1 MNWIWTDNATAVTN
15 TYAEFFQEFDYS
27 GKDVIL
33 NISASDEYAVFLN
46 GLFIE
51 CGQYDDYPDYKI
63 YDSLDISKYC
73 TPGKNELI
81 IQVYYQGINSAQCI
95 KSEPKLWYSLL
106 CGDKTYN
113 SGSDTLCRKLTAY
126 TEGNIE
132 HISPQLA
139 FSFHYDA
146 RKYGSEVL
154 TSAYCLS
161 CNILLLPRPIKKL
174 LIHPPSEG
182 HILNQGVFISA
193 PDISSVTPAE
203 RIYSDLI
210 APRYADAFVSYSH
223 ESDKIEEYTTPKLRL
238 PSAGYTFSTPEKYD
252 GTYMIVDLGHEFSGF
267 VHLELDAAEGAV
279 FDIAYGEHLDDGRV
293 RSSVGQRNF
302 AFSYTSRSG
311 RQSFTHYFKRIS
323 GRYLELHARTDKP
336 FTLYH
341 LSIRHTEYPL
351 NLLSYP
357 ESLTDSL
364 ARKIYDASVETLK
377 LCMHEHFED
386 CPWREQAQYAMDS
399 RNQALFCYYAFGE
412 YDYPYACW
420 KLFEP
425 SLRSDGMFPI
435 TTPSESPKTIPSF
448 TLVWVIACEE
458 LVSYGGQKYN
468 TFGDTMRFI
477 LDKFSERAKNGIL
490 SSLEGVYYWNYFE
503 WSDGLAGNNNKSDKP
518 QESAALTLFF
528 YAALLSYKKL
538 FNDGRYAGIMKEIES
553 NFHNTFWS
561 EDNMAYSTFSDKK
574 HFTELVQSLA
584 LLCGLVPED
593 FSGKLRSEL
602 ANDENPWIKITL
614 SHYIYKIDA
623 LMGEAEKYYNHIND
637 YIIKTWG
644 NMLFSGSTTFW
655 ETINGGDAFTK
666 AGSLCH
672 GWSAVPIYFWHKY
685 SPNTKS
691 NASTEN

>member
-1 MNWIWTDNATAVTN
+1 
-15 TYAEFFQEFDYS
+15 
-27 GKDVIL
+27 
-33 NISASDEYAVFLN
+33 
-46 GLFIE
+46 
-51 CGQYDDYPDYKI
+51 
-63 YDSLDISKYC
+63 
-73 TPGKNELI
+73 
-81 IQVYYQGINSAQCI
+81 
-95 KSEPKLWYSLL
+95 
-106 CGDKTYN
+106 
-113 SGSDTLCRKLTAY
+113 
-126 TEGNIE
+126 
-132 HISPQLA
+132 
-139 FSFHYDA
+139 
-146 RKYGSEVL
+146 
-154 TSAYCLS
+154 
-161 CNILLLPRPIKKL
+161 
-174 LIHPPSEG
+174 
-182 HILNQGVFISA
+182 
-193 PDISSVTPAE
+193 
-203 RIYSDLI
+203 
-210 APRYADAFVSYSH
+210 
-223 ESDKIEEYTTPKLRL
+223 
-238 PSAGYTFSTPEKYD
+238 
-252 GTYMIVDLGHEFSGF
+252 
-267 VHLELDAAEGAV
+267 
-279 FDIAYGEHLDDGRV
+279 GEHLDDGRV

-435 TTPSESPKTIPSF
+435 TTPSENPKTIPSF
-448 TLVWVIACEE
+448 TLAWVIACEE

-477 LDKFSERAKNGIL
+477 LDKFSERAKKGIL

-553 NFHNTFWS
+553 NFHNAFWS
-561 EDNMAYSTFSDKK
+561 EDDMAYSTFSDKK
-574 HFTELVQSLA
+574 HFAELVQSLA